1 MNTPIKLDESTSGK
15 GGTRMKSYI
24 LYGAIAAMGLSSAVI
39 AEEAQKEGQDK
50 HPPTEAVGSEVPTM
64 KSGEDTNKHPPT
76 EIVGDAVPTMKD
88 KEEKKN

>member
-1 MNTPIKLDESTSGK
+1 
-15 GGTRMKSYI
+15 MKSYI
-24 LYGAIAAMGLSSAVI
+24 LYGAIAAIGLGSAAI

-50 HPPTEAVGSEVPTM
+50 HPPTEAVGSEIPNMT
-64 KSGEDTNKHPPT
+64 SGEETKKHPPT